1 MAHLTAR
8 FDASCRGNWSG
19 MGEERQRL
27 LALLEVY
34 DHAIEELY
42 VLGDRDLLDFILR
55 LERRRQEAGQRLAR
69 LQAESS
75 ERVSSWVSSEIESAR
90 ARQPHGEQAY

>member
-1 MAHLTAR
+1 MARLTER

-19 MGEERQRL
+19 MGERQRL

-90 ARQPHGEQAY
+90 ARQPRGEQAY